1 MQKLNERK
9 DKDLLKAFKI
19 ILKEKEYRSQD
30 EIAYELSSRGF
41 ENISQSKVSR
51 LLTKVGAIR
60 SRNAH
65 QKIIYQLPDEM
76 IIPKVNYAI
85 DSIALNVMNNGTQII
100 VKTGAGGASLIA
112 RMLDSLEG
120 SFGIMG
126 TIAGDDTVLVIP
138 SDTKNIQRIESGISE
153 LFEMTSH

>member
-1 MQKLNERK
+1 MQNLNAIRE
-9 DKDLLKAFKI
+9 KDLIKTFKVM
-19 ILKEKEYRSQD
+19 LREKEYRSQ
-30 EIAYELSSRGF
+30 EELAYELSIRGF
-41 ENISQSKVSR
+41 ESISQSKVSR

-85 DSIALNVMNNGTQII
+85 DSIALNIVNNGSQIV
-100 VKTGAGGASLIA
+100 VKTGAGGAPIIA
-112 RMLDSLEG
+112 RILDSLES

-138 SDTKNIQRIESGISE
+138 SNTKNILKVEEDISE
-153 LFEMTSH
+153 LFELTLN